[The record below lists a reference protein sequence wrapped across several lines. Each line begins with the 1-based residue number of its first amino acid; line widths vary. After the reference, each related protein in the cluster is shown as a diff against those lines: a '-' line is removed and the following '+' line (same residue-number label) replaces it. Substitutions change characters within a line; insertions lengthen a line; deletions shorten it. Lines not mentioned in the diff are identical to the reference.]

1 MATSPGRGKSHAALA
16 SIFPADY
23 ADVPLVALFFLVEG
37 EGSSQSEA
45 ASTDRLYMI
54 MLSHPVPHEN
64 SAHQLPL
71 R

>member
-1 MATSPGRGKSHAALA
+1 MAKPRSIPDFPQALV
-16 SIFPADY
+16 S
-23 ADVPLVALFFLVEG
+23 EG

-45 ASTDRLYMI
+45 ANTDWLDMI

-64 SAHQLPL
+64 SAPKPPL